1 MRPMRANRAASD
13 AEVGV
18 SSIDDGLRWVALRV
32 QEVVDGAPIDGVQIR
47 RRDGERSWPVH
58 AMVRWTESAST
69 TEERVR
75 AELVGLVEEA
85 TESGRALHLRLV
97 ALRGG
102 VAAASRAVY
111 VPAPERASDAP
122 SSEDAPR
129 DASSALVA
137 TNRDLRALL
146 EVYARGQG
154 QQVAVA
160 MQGWVQS
167 KARVAELERELA
179 DHRAALQLA
188 ESAQEGNP
196 ALNQAMQALAPMVPG
211 ILASIQARS
220 QRSEELAPVHA
231 DERG

>member
-1 MRPMRANRAASD
+1 MRARRDASD
-13 AEVGV
+13 AEQGV
-18 SSIDDGLRWVALRV
+18 SSVDDGLRWVSLRV
-32 QEVVDGAPIDGVQIR
+32 QEIVDNVPIDGVQIR

-58 AMVRWTESAST
+58 ALVRWTESAAA

-75 AELVGLVEEA
+75 AELVALVEEA

-122 SSEDAPR
+122 ASEEAPR

-160 MQGWVQS
+160 MQGWVSSQ
-167 KARVAELERELA
+167 ARVAELERELA

-188 ESAQEGNP
+188 ESAEQGNP
-196 ALNQAMQALAPMVPG
+196 ALQQAMQALGPMLPG
-211 ILASIQARS
+211 ILASLQARG
-220 QRSEELAPVHA
+220 QGAEQLAPVNA

>member
-1 MRPMRANRAASD
+1 
-13 AEVGV
+13 
-18 SSIDDGLRWVALRV
+18 V
-32 QEVVDGAPIDGVQIR
+32 QEIVDNVPIDGVQIR

-58 AMVRWTESAST
+58 ALVRWTESASV

-75 AELVGLVEEA
+75 AELVALVEEA

-111 VPAPERASDAP
+111 VPAPERAADAP
-122 SSEDAPR
+122 ASEDAPR

-167 KARVAELERELA
+167 QARVAELERELS
-179 DHRAALQLA
+179 DHRVALQLA
-188 ESAQEGNP
+188 ESAEQSNP
-196 ALNQAMQALAPMVPG
+196 ALQQAMSALGPMLPG
-211 ILASIQARS
+211 ILASLQSRG
-220 QRSEELAPVHA
+220 QRTEELAPVNA

>member
-1 MRPMRANRAASD
+1 M
-13 AEVGV
+13 
-18 SSIDDGLRWVALRV
+18 SSVDDGLRWVSLRV
-32 QEVVDGAPIDGVQIR
+32 QEIVDGVPIDGVQIR

-58 AMVRWTESAST
+58 ALVRWTENASA

-85 TESGRALHLRLV
+85 TETGRSLHLRLV

-111 VPAPERASDAP
+111 VPAPERATDAP
-122 SSEDAPR
+122 ASEDAPR

-160 MQGWVQS
+160 MSGWVQS
-167 KARVAELERELA
+167 QARVAELERELA

-188 ESAQEGNP
+188 ESAQDGNP

-211 ILASIQARS
+211 ILASIAARG
-220 QRSEELAPVHA
+220 QTAEQLAPVNA

>member
-1 MRPMRANRAASD
+1 M
-13 AEVGV
+13 
-18 SSIDDGLRWVALRV
+18 SSVDDGLRWVALRV
-32 QEVVDGAPIDGVQIR
+32 QEIVDGAPIDGVQIR

-58 AMVRWTESAST
+58 ALVRWTESAAA

-75 AELVGLVEEA
+75 AELVALVEEA

-111 VPAPERASDAP
+111 VPAPERAADAP
-122 SSEDAPR
+122 GEEAPR

-160 MQGWVQS
+160 MQGWVSSQ
-167 KARVAELERELA
+167 ARVAELERELA
-179 DHRAALQLA
+179 EHRAALSLA
-188 ESAQEGNP
+188 ESTQEGNP
-196 ALNQAMQALAPMVPG
+196 ALQQALQVVGPMLPG
-211 ILASIQARS
+211 ILASFQARG
-220 QRSEELAPVHA
+220 QRAEELAPVHA

>member
-1 MRPMRANRAASD
+1 MRARRDAFD
-13 AEVGV
+13 AEQGV
-18 SSIDDGLRWVALRV
+18 SSVDDGLRWVSLRV
-32 QEVVDGAPIDGVQIR
+32 QEIVDNVPIDGVQIR

-58 AMVRWTESAST
+58 ALVRWTESAAA

-75 AELVGLVEEA
+75 AELVALVEEA

-122 SSEDAPR
+122 ASEEAPR

-160 MQGWVQS
+160 MQGWVSSQ
-167 KARVAELERELA
+167 ARVAELERELA

-188 ESAQEGNP
+188 ESAEQGNP
-196 ALNQAMQALAPMVPG
+196 ALQQAMQALGPMLPG
-211 ILASIQARS
+211 ILASLQARG
-220 QRSEELAPVHA
+220 QGAEQLAPVNA

>member
-1 MRPMRANRAASD
+1 M
-13 AEVGV
+13 
-18 SSIDDGLRWVALRV
+18 SSVDDGLRWVSLRV
-32 QEVVDGAPIDGVQIR
+32 QEIVDGVPIDGVQIR

-58 AMVRWTESAST
+58 ALVRWTESAQV

-85 TESGRALHLRLV
+85 TETGRSLHLRLV

-111 VPAPERASDAP
+111 VPAPERAADAP
-122 SSEDAPR
+122 ASEDAPR

-160 MQGWVQS
+160 MSGWVQS
-167 KARVAELERELA
+167 QARVAELERELA

-188 ESAQEGNP
+188 ESAQDGNP

-211 ILASIQARS
+211 ILASIAARG
-220 QRSEELAPVHA
+220 QNAEQLAPVNA

>member
-1 MRPMRANRAASD
+1 MREWID
-13 AEVGV
+13 AYDAGAGV
-18 SSIDDGLRWVALRV
+18 SSVDDGLRWVSLRV
-32 QEVVDGAPIDGVQIR
+32 QEIVDNVPIDGVQIR

-58 AMVRWTESAST
+58 ALVRWQESAT
-69 TEERVR
+69 VTEERVR
-75 AELVGLVEEA
+75 AELVALVEEA

-102 VAAASRAVY
+102 VASASRAVY
-111 VPAPERASDAP
+111 VPAPERAADAP
-122 SSEDAPR
+122 AGEEAPR

-154 QQVAVA
+154 QQVSVA

-167 KARVAELERELA
+167 QARVAELERELS
-179 DHRAALQLA
+179 DHRVALQLA
-188 ESAQEGNP
+188 ESAQDGNP

-211 ILASIQARS
+211 ILASLQMRG
-220 QRSEELAPVHA
+220 QRAEELATVHA